1 MKLNY
6 QHGRIWVMSKFEVVN
21 LLEDIIDELI
31 TISKDGGANYH
42 IGINKAIEIIKNH
55 IKALD
60 KRE

>member
-1 MKLNY
+1 
-6 QHGRIWVMSKFEVVN
+6 MSKFEVIN

-60 KRE
+60 KREQM